1 MAAVSVLIFL
11 TTALGQAVPLRFVC
25 HPIQP
30 GDTAALLAQR
40 LTGDP
45 ENRLEPWFRIL
56 DPAAQRLI
64 SKSHY
69 HLIRP
74 GWLAC
79 VAVPPNEGQFTKA
92 DGEPARTVQTVPAS
106 LHTRAQLE
114 AIDFVFVV
122 WWAGLC
128 LSITLIAWLVIER
141 HIQKTQTIN
150 DHMRRFGEMFIR
162 EFERPLASYGS
173 RERPIRSRMRC
184 MPHRR
189 RLDILIAPDWGHH
202 YPNLSDH
209 KKNVEYD
216 VERIVQRLRQ
226 EPFVTGRLHAQGPW
240 VVIPFE
246 FNPITR
252 TEGVL

>member
-11 TTALGQAVPLRFVC
+11 TAALGQAIPLRFVC

-40 LTGDP
+40 LTGNP

-56 DPAAQRLI
+56 DPVAQRVI
-64 SKSHY
+64 SKSQY

-79 VAVPPNEGQFTKA
+79 VAVPPSEGQFTKA
-92 DGEPARTVQTVPAS
+92 DSEP
-106 LHTRAQLE
+106 
-114 AIDFVFVV
+114 AIDFVFVF
-122 WWAGLC
+122 WWAGFC
-128 LSITLIAWLVIER
+128 LFITLIAWLAIER
-141 HIQKTQTIN
+141 HIQKTQT
-150 DHMRRFGEMFIR
+150 MRDRMRLFGEMFIR
-162 EFERPLASYGS
+162 EFEQPLVSYGS
-173 RERPIRSRMRC
+173 SERPIRSRVRC

-216 VERIVQRLRQ
+216 VDRIVQRLCQ
-226 EPFVTGRLHAQGPW
+226 EPFVTGRLHTQGPW

-246 FNPITR
+246 FKPITR